1 MTEEA
6 LATILAH
13 GKNRSRLGTTV
24 AANGD
29 RTDVL
34 GRSVKNLVLLSL
46 PDEEYS
52 LIRPH
57 LEFVD
62 LKQYLSL
69 QEPGENIEYGYFPDE
84 GMVSLVIAASDGRSV
99 EVGIAGKEG
108 FVGGLLVVGL
118 NWSPCRAIV
127 QIAGNGLRVRA
138 SALEAILGS
147 TPVLQLMLNRFAQ
160 MQGQLVAQIAACNR
174 LHEIDQRMAR
184 WLLMSQDRV
193 ESEWLPITHDF
204 LATMLGTG
212 RPSVSLAAGSLQRAG
227 LIEYMRGAVRV
238 LDRKGLEGASCECY
252 RVIQQFNGEMGLK

>member
-1 MTEEA
+1 MVSIPA
-6 LATILAH
+6 F
-13 GKNRSRLGTTV
+13 GNNRSPLANRR
-24 AANGD
+24 AANGL
-29 RTDVL
+29 RTDL
-34 GRSVKNLVLLSL
+34 SGRPVKNLVLLSI
-46 PDEEYS
+46 PDEEYN

-57 LEFVD
+57 LAFID
-62 LKQYLSL
+62 LKQHLSL
-69 QEPGENIEYGYFPDE
+69 QEPGENIEHGYFPDE
-84 GMVSLVIAASDGRSV
+84 GMVSLVIATSDGRSV

-127 QIAGNGLRVRA
+127 QIAGNGSCVPAR
-138 SALEAILGS
+138 ALEAILCS
-147 TPVLQLMLNRFAQ
+147 APMLRLMLNRYAQ
-160 MQGQLVAQIAACNR
+160 MQGLLVAQIAACNR

-193 ESEWLPITHDF
+193 DSDWLPITHDF

-238 LDRKGLEGASCECY
+238 LDRKGLECASCECY
-252 RVIQQFNGEMGLK
+252 GVIQQFNGELGLK